1 MAIYHFSVKVIS
13 RANGSS
19 AVAAAAYR
27 SGLALDDER
36 LGRAHDFSNKA
47 GIVHSEILL
56 PEGAP
61 GGWADRATLWNAVEA
76 FEKRKDAQ
84 LAREVEFA
92 LPRQLDQAQGVALA
106 RAFVQR
112 EFVERGM
119 VADLNIHWDIGS
131 DGQPKP
137 HAHVMLSLR
146 SASAEG
152 FGPKVRDWNDTALLR
167 LWRESWANHVN
178 LELARLDLDLRI
190 DHRSFKDQGLA
201 LEPQHKIGPAGMR
214 RDLAGEEADRAQDH
228 RDLARRNGEAIIA
241 NPAAAL
247 EAITQQQSTFTDRDL
262 ARFIHRHSDGK
273 EQFDQALS
281 AVRTSPD
288 CVALGKDRTG
298 RERFSSRAMLA
309 IEERLAADAEALGQ
323 RRGHGVSPSA
333 VAMAGRTRAGD
344 IALSEGQ
351 ELALQHVTAAQDL
364 ALVVGFAGSGKST
377 MLAAAR
383 HAWEAQ
389 GYQVRGA
396 ALSGIAAEG
405 LEGGS
410 GITSRTIA
418 SLEHAWARDREGLTA
433 KDVLVIDEAGMIGSR
448 QMQRVIEKVRQAGAK
463 LVLVGDAEQ
472 LQAIEAGA
480 AFRALTERHGAA
492 EISQIQ
498 RQVDDWQR
506 AATRELATG
515 RTQDAI
521 ERYEVAGMVDVQATR
536 EDARKALV
544 ATWARDRQGQGA
556 PSQIILA
563 HTRADVAQLNTLARE
578 ALREQGALG
587 EDRIVKVERGERA
600 LAVGDRLMFLRNE
613 RGLGVKN
620 GTQGILEAIDG
631 DQLTVRLEA
640 AGPSVAPVKVDLKV
654 YNDLD
659 HGYAATIHKSQ
670 GVTVDRAY
678 LLATSGLDRHATY
691 VGLSRH
697 RQSAVLAY
705 GAADFS
711 GREDFLRTLGRERA
725 KDITLDYQDP
735 FGERREASA
744 PLAPKTRTPSI
755 FAGFKPAAPDL
766 ARELDARADQ
776 DRDLRAYVKAFADI
790 QGPKSPLHQQIM
802 ALEAARMRL
811 EARPMPGS
819 IQDLGAVLTYRSGLI
834 RYVEKDGGA
843 DLLRAAW
850 EQEPQLR
857 KAAELEAAGFVQR
870 WKGLAQDPQST
881 GLTLL
886 ADLERKPRVTAA
898 LEAHREVLG
907 LSRDGPPL
915 IGALTRSLD
924 RPLTRSRDMKGP
936 ELGD

>member
-1 MAIYHFSVKVIS
+1 MRDRCVAIYHFSVKVIS

-36 LGRAHDFSNKA
+36 LGRVHDFSNKA

-61 GGWADRATLWNAVEA
+61 EDWRERATLWNAVEA

-92 LPRQLDQAQGVALA
+92 LPRELDQAQGVALA

-119 VADLNIHWDIGS
+119 VADLNVHWDIGA
-131 DGQPKP
+131 DGQAKP
-137 HAHVMLSLR
+137 HVHVMLSLR
-146 SASAEG
+146 PASVEG
-152 FGPKVRDWNDTALLR
+152 FGPKVREWNDTALLR
-167 LWRESWANHVN
+167 SWRESWANHVN

-214 RDLAGEEADRAQDH
+214 RDLAGEGADRARDH

-241 NPAAAL
+241 DPAVAL
-247 EAITQQQSTFTDRDL
+247 EAITHQQSTFTDHDL

-273 EQFDQALS
+273 DQFDQALS

-298 RERFSSRAMLA
+298 RERFSSRAMLE
-309 IEERLAADAEALGQ
+309 IEDRLEADAKALGQ
-323 RRGHGVSPSA
+323 RRGHRVSTRA
-333 VAMAGRTRAGD
+333 VTMAGRAGAGD

-351 ELALQHVTAAQDL
+351 QLALQHVTMARDL

-383 HAWEAQ
+383 RAWEAQ

-410 GITSRTIA
+410 GISSRTIA
-418 SLEHAWARDREGLTA
+418 SLEHAWARDRDGLTA

-536 EDARKALV
+536 EEARKALV
-544 ATWARDRQGQGA
+544 AAWARDRQGQGA

-578 ALREQGALG
+578 ALRKQGALG
-587 EDRIVKVERGERA
+587 EDHVVQVERGERA

-620 GTQGILEAIDG
+620 GTLGILEAIDG
-631 DQLTVRLEA
+631 DQLTVRLES
-640 AGPSVAPVKVDLKV
+640 AGSSAAPVKVDLKA

-678 LLATSGLDRHATY
+678 LLATPGLDRHATY

-697 RQSAVLAY
+697 RHGVMLGY
-705 GAADFS
+705 GEKDFR
-711 GREDFLRTLGRERA
+711 GREDFLRTLGRERV
-725 KDITLDYQDP
+725 KDITLDYQEP
-735 FGERREASA
+735 FGERREVSA
-744 PLAPKTRTPSI
+744 PMARSPSI
-755 FAGFKPAAPDL
+755 FANFRPAAPDMSR
-766 ARELDARADQ
+766 ALDIRTGQ
-776 DRDLRAYVKAFADI
+776 DRDLRAYVKAYARV
-790 QGPKSPLHQQIM
+790 QGLQAPLPH
-802 ALEAARMRL
+802 
-811 EARPMPGS
+811 
-819 IQDLGAVLTYRSGLI
+819 
-834 RYVEKDGGA
+834 
-843 DLLRAAW
+843 
-850 EQEPQLR
+850 
-857 KAAELEAAGFVQR
+857 
-870 WKGLAQDPQST
+870 
-881 GLTLL
+881 GLT
-886 ADLERKPRVTAA
+886 
-898 LEAHREVLG
+898 
-907 LSRDGPPL
+907 SRFV
-915 IGALTRSLD
+915 R
-924 RPLTRSRDMKGP
+924 
-936 ELGD
+936 

>member
-36 LGRAHDFSNKA
+36 LGRVHDFSNKA

-61 GGWADRATLWNAVEA
+61 EDWRERATLWNAVEA

-92 LPRQLDQAQGVALA
+92 LPRELDQAQGVALA

-119 VADLNIHWDIGS
+119 VADLNVHWDIGA
-131 DGQPKP
+131 DGQAKP
-137 HAHVMLSLR
+137 HVHVMLSLR

-152 FGPKVRDWNDTALLR
+152 FGPKDREWNDTALLR
-167 LWRESWANHVN
+167 SWRESWANHVN

-214 RDLAGEEADRAQDH
+214 RDLAGEGADRAQDH

-241 NPAAAL
+241 DPAVAL
-247 EAITQQQSTFTDRDL
+247 EAITHQQSTFTDHDL

-273 EQFDQALS
+273 DQFDQALS
-281 AVRTSPD
+281 AVRASPD

-298 RERFSSRAMLA
+298 RERFSSRAMLE
-309 IEERLAADAEALGQ
+309 IENRLEADAEALGQ
-323 RRGHGVSPSA
+323 RRGHRVSTQA
-333 VAMAGRTRAGD
+333 VTMAGRAGAGD

-351 ELALQHVTAAQDL
+351 QLALQHVTAAQDL

-383 HAWEAQ
+383 RAWEAQ

-410 GITSRTIA
+410 GIASRTIA
-418 SLEHAWARDREGLTA
+418 SLEHAWARDRDGLTA

-480 AFRALTERHGAA
+480 AFRALTEHHGAA

-515 RTQDAI
+515 QTRQAI
-521 ERYEVAGMVDVQATR
+521 ERYEAAGMVEAHATR
-536 EDARKALV
+536 EEAAVALV
-544 ATWARDRQGQGA
+544 AAWALDRQGPTD

-587 EDRIVKVERGERA
+587 EDHVVQVERGERA

-620 GTQGILEAIDG
+620 GTLGVLEAIDG
-631 DQLTVRLEA
+631 DQLTVRLES
-640 AGPSVAPVKVDLKV
+640 AGPSAAPVKVDLKA

-678 LLATSGLDRHATY
+678 LLATPGLDRHATY

-697 RQSAVLAY
+697 RHGVMLGY
-705 GAADFS
+705 GEKDFR

-725 KDITLDYQDP
+725 KDITLDYQEP

-744 PLAPKTRTPSI
+744 PMAPKTRTPSI

-776 DRDLRAYVKAFADI
+776 DRDLRAYVKAFAEI
-790 QGPKSPLHQQIM
+790 QGPKSPVPQQIM
-802 ALEAARMRL
+802 ALEAARTRL
-811 EARPMPGS
+811 EASPVQGS
-819 IQDLGAVLTYRSGLI
+819 IQDLDAVLTYRSGLI

-850 EQEPQLR
+850 GLEPQLR
-857 KAAELEAAGFVQR
+857 KAAELEAARFAQR
-870 WKGLAQDPQST
+870 WMDPSENARAARRVLFE
-881 GLTLL
+881 G
-886 ADLERKPRVTAA
+886 LERKPRLLAA
-898 LEAHREVLG
+898 LEAHREALG
-907 LSRDGPPL
+907 VSREGHL
-915 IGALTRSLD
+915 ITALTRSLD